1 MHRKGGGRAFD
12 RKRSETKGK
21 STSQQGHSFHRRN
34 FRLFAAP
41 VLFLFVLIRSVATN
55 VWALLAVV
63 ISHNLFTSQRNR
75 FRSRQGDAEAPNVML
90 SNNKS
95 LASKVGPG
103 EPALVKQKHHHRKA
117 FEYISR
123 ALKIDEEDAGRKEQ
137 AVELYRRGIGEL
149 QKGIAVDVTGPGQAF
164 DKARRLKDKMVTNL
178 MMAEDRLEVLEKA
191 LSCVKKTEDSESTDR
206 VAPLASKPECSAPKN
221 GYHKTA
227 GASKTAG
234 AANKPLKPMK
244 NQLMVHKSNT
254 LPRSRI
260 TPRVG
265 ISPTSSPRRPLPVSR
280 QPSIDN
286 LKDLPVKKK
295 QLPSNL
301 KNVDKKLANLILNEI
316 VDSGPPVRF
325 SDIAGQDVAKQAL
338 QEIVILPA
346 LRPEL
351 FTGLRAPSRG
361 LLLFGPPGNGKTML
375 AKAVANESKATF
387 FNISAASLTS
397 KYVGEGEKL
406 VRALF
411 GVARALQPAVIFIDE
426 VDSLLCER
434 REGEHEHSRRLK
446 TEFLVE
452 FDGVAGSSEDRI
464 LVMGATNRPQELDDA
479 VLRRFSKRVYVTMPD
494 ASTRRTM
501 LAHLLRKHS
510 HPLSRRELDE
520 LARLTEGYSGSDLTS
535 LAKDAA
541 LGPIRELS
549 PSEVRSMEA
558 NKMRG
563 ISLADFHESL
573 KRVRKSVPADSIAKY
588 EAWNQEFGDI
598 TA

>member
-178 MMAEDRLEVLEKA
+178 MMAEDRLEVL
-191 LSCVKKTEDSESTDR
+191 
-206 VAPLASKPECSAPKN
+206 
-221 GYHKTA
+221 
-227 GASKTAG
+227 

>member
-375 AKAVANESKATF
+375 
-387 FNISAASLTS
+387 
-397 KYVGEGEKL
+397 
-406 VRALF
+406 
-411 GVARALQPAVIFIDE
+411 
-426 VDSLLCER
+426 
-434 REGEHEHSRRLK
+434 
-446 TEFLVE
+446 
-452 FDGVAGSSEDRI
+452 VAGSSEDRI